1 MHMGIGLIL
10 WIRALVQNTK
20 IDIHALTCTCLHFAL
35 YAQEGTQHS
44 LGSRITYHFL
54 SKQTFSL
61 LSTYRRI
68 NVGQAVTSFYNVL
81 FLVCLEPSTIERE
94 QYTLCSETSRAF
106 LLGAEMFRVIYKWY
120 TFTTVKNLFISCFR
134 DWSPTVNTLSIER
147 GFEASGS
154 KTSLLWGLRLSG
166 SSTSRKPLPL

>member
-81 FLVCLEPSTIERE
+81 FLVCLI
-94 QYTLCSETSRAF
+94 
-106 LLGAEMFRVIYKWY
+106 
-120 TFTTVKNLFISCFR
+120 
-134 DWSPTVNTLSIER
+134 WSLRQLKGNNTHCARKHR
-147 GFEASGS
+147 GPFSQ
-154 KTSLLWGLRLSG
+154 GLKCLG
-166 SSTSRKPLPL
+166 SSTSGTPLPVHLLFPRLESYCKYTIN